1 MEDTESGKIK
11 MADNTMKDD
20 TKDDND
26 ENTMKAKESGN
37 RAPAAQNNENPT
49 GKCDWCG
56 CRTVQPW
63 KSGCCWDGC

>member
-1 MEDTESGKIK
+1 MEDTESGQ
-11 MADNTMKDD
+11 DENENEKDD
-20 TKDDND
+20 TKD

-37 RAPAAQNNENPT
+37 RAPAAQKNKNPT
-49 GKCDWCG
+49 GTCDWCG